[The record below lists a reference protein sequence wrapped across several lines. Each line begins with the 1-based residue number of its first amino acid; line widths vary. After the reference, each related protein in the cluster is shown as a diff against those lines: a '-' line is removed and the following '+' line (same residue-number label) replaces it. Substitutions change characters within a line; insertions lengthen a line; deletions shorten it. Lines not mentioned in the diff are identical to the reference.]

1 LEVAAN
7 GSIVGNTTPVLS
19 DLLNQLDV
27 KLSTALTTLSDRID
41 NTNANLATFSK
52 IAESVRGPAQRTP
65 VDADCSMNVVING
78 VPEDRDSSRWRSDVH
93 EIVSFLAGR
102 TVEIAD
108 VIRIGGRYQAGRIRP
123 VLLKL
128 RSIWDRRILLSA
140 RRKLKDYRVTNHEDA
155 RIYIHEDEPVD
166 VRRKNTLV
174 RLKRKAENEGKTV
187 TVLDDV
193 MSINGVA
200 IFSLQSG
207 YINIR
212 QS

>member
-1 LEVAAN
+1 
-7 GSIVGNTTPVLS
+7 
-19 DLLNQLDV
+19 
-27 KLSTALTTLSDRID
+27 
-41 NTNANLATFSK
+41 
-52 IAESVRGPAQRTP
+52 
-65 VDADCSMNVVING
+65 
-78 VPEDRDSSRWRSDVH
+78 VH